1 MPRRASSLDSMK
13 GAMQSMSGTS
23 THQRPQVL
31 KERAVRDDESR
42 CHVSCTHRKQAQV
55 GTILGAW
62 GVARSFKRSLCKPG
76 VIKSEIGACRASQPA
91 KMNAIGLGL
100 LARVAL
106 LTWGAWQDAQMD
118 VKFTDI
124 DYEVYTDAA
133 QFMAQGGSPYERST
147 YRYTP
152 LLAALLL
159 PNVWVHRIW
168 GKLLFSAAD
177 LLAAR

>member
-1 MPRRASSLDSMK
+1 
-13 GAMQSMSGTS
+13 
-23 THQRPQVL
+23 
-31 KERAVRDDESR
+31 
-42 CHVSCTHRKQAQV
+42 
-55 GTILGAW
+55 
-62 GVARSFKRSLCKPG
+62 
-76 VIKSEIGACRASQPA
+76 
-91 KMNAIGLGL
+91 MNAIGLGL